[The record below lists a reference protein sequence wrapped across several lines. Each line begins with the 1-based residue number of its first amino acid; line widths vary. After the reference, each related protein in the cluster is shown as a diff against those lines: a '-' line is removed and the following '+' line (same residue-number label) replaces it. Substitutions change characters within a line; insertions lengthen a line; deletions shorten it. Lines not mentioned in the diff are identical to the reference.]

1 MVGGGKGRG
10 EGGRGKGEG
19 GGGNILRDLL
29 AGPALVLFLRSI
41 ARFKDIEKA
50 GIVQEQFET
59 IKTCL
64 WTK

>member
-1 MVGGGKGRG
+1 MVGGGKRK
-10 EGGRGKGEG
+10 GGRRKGEEG

-50 GIVQEQFET
+50 GIVQEQFEA
-59 IKTCL
+59 INTCL